1 MSEQPRNF
9 PQREKNSLDEKKL
22 TLEGTLVQG
31 ATRPPTW
38 SMAMISNQLRV
49 TCYSNMP
56 NDKDNGRIS
65 ARMSAIAA
73 YAFFEALKHVLA
85 TDEKINIPFECRTVR
100 QGGDWKN
107 PVLDSILHVG
117 RNAEGVVYFGI
128 VAADS
133 SRPRLNF
140 PLLPTNFHAFID
152 SATKAP
158 LGAKL
163 SSEFWA
169 KGYLCLMQNMAANCL
184 NTNFK
189 EPPPRPQ
196 NGGGN
201 RGGGQGGGGYNR
213 GGQGGGN
220 GGGGYNRGGQGGGG
234 GGGYNRGGQAPAQ
247 QPQYSAPPA
256 DFDDDVPF

>member
-1 MSEQPRNF
+1 MSEQRNF

-49 TCYSNMP
+49 TCYSNVP

-73 YAFFEALKHVLA
+73 YSFFSALEQVLA
-85 TDEKINIPFECRTVR
+85 TDEKCNFSMECRTVR
-100 QGGDWKN
+100 QGGDWRN
-107 PVLDSILHVG
+107 PVLDSTLHVG
-117 RNAEGVVYFGI
+117 RNGEGVVYFGI

-152 SATKAP
+152 SSTKQV

-169 KGYLCLMQNMAANCL
+169 KGYLKLMQNLAANAL
-184 NTNFK
+184 DTGFK
-189 EPPPRPQ
+189 EPPPRQQ

-201 RGGGQGGGGYNR
+201 RGGQGGGGYNR
-213 GGQGGGN
+213 GGQGGG
-220 GGGGYNRGGQGGGG
+220 GYNRGGQG

-247 QPQYSAPPA
+247 QTSYAEPA
-256 DFDDDVPF
+256 GGFDDDVPF

>member
-9 PQREKNSLDEKKL
+9 PQREKNALDEKKL

-38 SMAMISNQLRV
+38 CMAMISNQLRV

-65 ARMSAIAA
+65 ARMSSIAA
-73 YAFFEALKHVLA
+73 YSFFEAMRKVLA
-85 TDEKINIPFECRTVR
+85 TEGKCSYPFECRTVR
-100 QGGDWKN
+100 QGGDWRN
-107 PVLDSILHVG
+107 PVLDSTIYVG
-117 RNAEGVVYFGI
+117 RTAEGVIYFGI

-140 PLLPTNFHAFID
+140 PLLPSNFHAFID
-152 SATKAP
+152 QSTKQV
-158 LGAKL
+158 LGEKL

-169 KGYLCLMQNMAANCL
+169 GGYLRLMETLAASVL
-184 NTNFK
+184 NSNYK

-196 NGGGN
+196 NGGGQGGGGGYN
-201 RGGGQGGGGYNR
+201 RGGNGGGYNR
-213 GGQGGGN
+213 GGQGAQ
-220 GGGGYNRGGQGGGG
+220 GGGYNRGGGQP
-234 GGGYNRGGQAPAQ
+234 QAPQKPA
-247 QPQYSAPPA
+247 YSAPAA

>member
-1 MSEQPRNF
+1 MSDQPRNF
-9 PQREKNSLDEKKL
+9 PQREKNALDEKKL

-49 TCYSNMP
+49 TCYSNVP

-73 YAFFEALKHVLA
+73 FSFFEALRKVLA
-85 TDEKINIPFECRTVR
+85 TEEKCNYPFECRTVR
-100 QGGDWKN
+100 QGGDWRN
-107 PVLDSILHVG
+107 PVLDSTIHVG
-117 RNAEGVVYFGI
+117 RNGEGVIYFGI

-152 SATKAP
+152 SNTKQV
-158 LGAKL
+158 LGEKL

-169 KGYLCLMQNMAANCL
+169 GGYLRLMENLAASVL
-184 NTNFK
+184 DSNFK

-201 RGGGQGGGGYNR
+201 GGGRPQGGGGYNRGGQGGGGYNR

-220 GGGGYNRGGQGGGG
+220 GGGGYNRGGQP
-234 GGGYNRGGQAPAQ
+234 QAPQAS
-247 QPQYSAPPA
+247 YAPPSGG
-256 DFDDDVPF
+256 FDDDVPF